1 MSTPQDESDWLDA
14 TVEAIQLVQSEWHG
28 QLVSLKGAP
37 SYRAIG
43 VVRYFATNYGQTHDA
58 LLYDLCKVIEEGQK
72 PCLDLLTH
80 PRTVV
85 TLKSLHRA
93 FVGGNVRAAIKTVSD
108 QIEFLPLKGLQR
120 ITQEEAKALLLSEIT
135 RAL

>member
-1 MSTPQDESDWLDA
+1 MSTTQDESDWLDA
-14 TVEAIQLVQSEWHG
+14 TVEAIKLVQNEWLG

-37 SYRAIG
+37 NSRDIG
-43 VVRYFATNYGQTHDA
+43 VVHYFATNYGQAHDA
-58 LLYDLCKVIEEGQK
+58 LVYDLCKVIEEGQK

-93 FVGGNVRAAIKTVSD
+93 FVGEKCPCSNQDRHRPD
-108 QIEFLPLKGLQR
+108 
-120 ITQEEAKALLLSEIT
+120 
-135 RAL
+135 